1 LALDELST
9 NIVSYGFKDQK
20 EHTVIFTISLDCEA
34 LEFRIEDDGIPFN
47 PASAPDLEQACNLND
62 TKVGGLGIHLIKTL
76 MDEIKYKR
84 INGKNILELKKYI
97 GTPQEQRSKRA

>member
-1 LALDELST
+1 
-9 NIVSYGFKDQK
+9 
-20 EHTVIFTISLDCEA
+20 
-34 LEFRIEDDGIPFN
+34 
-47 PASAPDLEQACNLND
+47 
-62 TKVGGLGIHLIKTL
+62 VGGLGIHLIKTL